1 MLQINNLHWNSHY
14 FILFVWAFWE
24 GCLEMIVYSRVY
36 ILKPS
41 YIKCTCISLKSNCQR
56 WTFRL
61 QWQRNGIIEVFLTF
75 NIGDSSQPRDLN
87 FEHSLISVH
96 CTQTTRNVGNQT
108 QYFITQLLNLS
119 SYFEEGLRW
128 LCLLTNLFE
137 FSKKICLKSKLETMF
152 KLCQYLGDVI

>member
-1 MLQINNLHWNSHY
+1 MLQINNLYWNSHY

-24 GCLEMIVYSRVY
+24 RCLEMIVYSRVY
-36 ILKPS
+36 ILKQS

-56 WTFRL
+56 WTFL
-61 QWQRNGIIEVFLTF
+61 GNGIIEVFSTF
-75 NIGDSSQPRDLN
+75 NIGDSSQPRDFKN
-87 FEHSLISVH
+87 FEHSPISVH

-137 FSKKICLKSKLETMF
+137 FLKKNMF
-152 KLCQYLGDVI
+152 K

>member
-14 FILFVWAFWE
+14 FILFVWAFWG

-36 ILKPS
+36 ILKQS
-41 YIKCTCISLKSNCQR
+41 YIKCTCISLKYNCQR

-87 FEHSLISVH
+87 FEHSPISVH

-108 QYFITQLLNLS
+108 QYFITQLLNLALS
-119 SYFEEGLRW
+119 VNKSIWILK
-128 LCLLTNLFE
+128 
-137 FSKKICLKSKLETMF
+137 KKICLKSKLETML

>member
-1 MLQINNLHWNSHY
+1 MLQINNLYWNSHY
-14 FILFVWAFWE
+14 FILFVWAFWG

-36 ILKPS
+36 ILKQS

-75 NIGDSSQPRDLN
+75 NIGDSSQPRDFN
-87 FEHSLISVH
+87 FDHSPISVH

-108 QYFITQLLNLS
+108 QYIITQLLKFVFWRGFTLALS
-119 SYFEEGLRW
+119 VNKSIWIL
-128 LCLLTNLFE
+128 
-137 FSKKICLKSKLETMF
+137 KKKNRF
-152 KLCQYLGDVI
+152 KK

>member
-1 MLQINNLHWNSHY
+1 
-14 FILFVWAFWE
+14 
-24 GCLEMIVYSRVY
+24 MIVYSRVY
-36 ILKPS
+36 ILKQS
-41 YIKCTCISLKSNCQR
+41 YIKCTRISLISNCQR

-87 FEHSLISVH
+87 FEHSPISVH
-96 CTQTTRNVGNQT
+96 CSQTTRNVGNQT
-108 QYFITQLLNLS
+108 QYFITQLLNIT

-137 FSKKICLKSKLETMF
+137 FSKKICLIIRNHAQIVSVFRGCHLIWFRFVKFRLFKFVRNTLSK
-152 KLCQYLGDVI
+152 

>member
-1 MLQINNLHWNSHY
+1 MLQINNLYWNSHY
-14 FILFVWAFWE
+14 LILFVWAFWE
-24 GCLEMIVYSRVY
+24 RCLEMIVYSRVY
-36 ILKPS
+36 IQKPS

-61 QWQRNGIIEVFLTF
+61 QWQRNGIIEVFFTF

-87 FEHSLISVH
+87 FDHSPISVH

-108 QYFITQLLNLS
+108 QYFITQLLNLALS
-119 SYFEEGLRW
+119 VNKSIWIL
-128 LCLLTNLFE
+128 
-137 FSKKICLKSKLETMF
+137 KKKKTCLKSKLETML

>member
-1 MLQINNLHWNSHY
+1 MLQINNLYWNSHY
-14 FILFVWAFWE
+14 FILFVWAFWG

-41 YIKCTCISLKSNCQR
+41 YIKCTCISLISNFQR

-87 FEHSLISVH
+87 FDHSPISVH

-108 QYFITQLLNLS
+108 QYFITQLLNLALS
-119 SYFEEGLRW
+119 VNKSIWIL
-128 LCLLTNLFE
+128 
-137 FSKKICLKSKLETMF
+137 KKKTCLKSKLETML

>member
-36 ILKPS
+36 ILKQS
-41 YIKCTCISLKSNCQR
+41 YIKCTCISLISNCQR

-75 NIGDSSQPRDLN
+75 NIGDSSQPRDFKN
-87 FEHSLISVH
+87 FEHSPISVH

-108 QYFITQLLNLS
+108 QYFITQLLNLALS
-119 SYFEEGLRW
+119 VNKSIWIL
-128 LCLLTNLFE
+128 
-137 FSKKICLKSKLETMF
+137 KKNMF
-152 KLCQYLGDVI
+152 KK